1 MTPEPYTIK
10 QNDTIKRVLEVMFN
24 NNIERL
30 PVVNNDNELIGLIL
44 EKIILYKLLE
54 YLK

>member
-1 MTPEPYTIK
+1 
-10 QNDTIKRVLEVMFN
+10 MFQ

-30 PVVNNDNELIGLIL
+30 PVVDNNNKLIGLIL